1 MKEIVLCPY
10 CPVDDLDC
18 PYYHIKSGKC
28 RMYDR
33 EGVTPYDE
41 CDAFYGLDE
50 EDEDE
55 QRHLQSCGMV

>member
-10 CPVDDLDC
+10 CPVDDFDC

-50 EDEDE
+50 EDED
-55 QRHLQSCGMV
+55 VD